1 MIKLV
6 KKWIRGYFNFCYIM
20 SKNALAAFDLMD
32 SIDDMNKNFKD
43 KLIDKPIKKK

>member
-1 MIKLV
+1 
-6 KKWIRGYFNFCYIM
+6 M